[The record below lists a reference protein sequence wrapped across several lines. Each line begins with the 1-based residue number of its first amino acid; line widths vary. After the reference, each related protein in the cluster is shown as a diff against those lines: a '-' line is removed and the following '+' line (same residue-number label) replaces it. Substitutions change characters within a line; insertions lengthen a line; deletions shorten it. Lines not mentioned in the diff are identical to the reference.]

1 MPLLHSAKHPQGGSF
16 ILKYLFPFAAVF
28 SLNPPIRRA
37 LSKRG
42 SAASHRNFTPRG
54 FSTGCPH
61 CVILRLTGLWL
72 DRSIMII
79 RCLSSPYRWMPD
91 HRQDFHSLRFSFFGK
106 FMRKILTACSG
117 LGSGSGK
124 VLAKGLC
131 SFQSAMRGLF
141 YPLITESQKN
151 CTFMHKIFNFFQN
164 FFLQHDLLPVPFAV
178 Y

>member
-1 MPLLHSAKHPQGGSF
+1 MPLLHSAMHNQGGSF
-16 ILKYLFPFAAVF
+16 ILKYLFPFSAVF
-28 SLNPPIRRA
+28 SLHPPIRRA

-42 SAASHRNFTPRG
+42 SAAPLIGIAPPEGSPRAAPIAC
-54 FSTGCPH
+54 SRIPA
-61 CVILRLTGLWL
+61 GLWL

-79 RCLSSPYRWMPD
+79 RCLSSPYRWLPD
-91 HRQDFHSLRFSFFGK
+91 HRQDFHSFPFSFFGK

-151 CTFMHKIFNFFQN
+151 SK
-164 FFLQHDLLPVPFAV
+164 L
-178 Y
+178 

>member
-1 MPLLHSAKHPQGGSF
+1 
-16 ILKYLFPFAAVF
+16 
-28 SLNPPIRRA
+28 
-37 LSKRG
+37 
-42 SAASHRNFTPRG
+42 
-54 FSTGCPH
+54 
-61 CVILRLTGLWL
+61 
-72 DRSIMII
+72 
-79 RCLSSPYRWMPD
+79 
-91 HRQDFHSLRFSFFGK
+91 
-106 FMRKILTACSG
+106 MRKILTAYFG

-151 CTFMHKIFNFFQN
+151 YTFMHKIFNFFQN